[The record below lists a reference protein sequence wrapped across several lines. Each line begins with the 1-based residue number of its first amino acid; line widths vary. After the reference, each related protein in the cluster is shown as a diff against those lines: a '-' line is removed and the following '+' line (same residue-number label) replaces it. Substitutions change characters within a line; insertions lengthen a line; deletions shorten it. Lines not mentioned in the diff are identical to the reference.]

1 MPQTGLDGAK
11 DVFFS
16 HENILRKEYPSH
28 LSNPNLSMRFKTNIP
43 KNPSPKYVYVR

>member
-1 MPQTGLDGAK
+1 MPETGSDGAK

-28 LSNPNLSMRFKTNIP
+28 HSNPKFSTGFKTNIRR
-43 KNPSPKYVYVR
+43 NPYPKYVEVR